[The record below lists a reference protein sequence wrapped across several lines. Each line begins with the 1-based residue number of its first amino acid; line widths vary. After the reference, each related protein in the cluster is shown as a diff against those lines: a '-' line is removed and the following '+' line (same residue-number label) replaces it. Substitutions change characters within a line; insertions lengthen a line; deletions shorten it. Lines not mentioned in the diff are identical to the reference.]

1 MGLITIVIPCYNEE
15 AVLPAFYQAVCEATA
30 AFPASEDFELLFVDD
45 GSGDSTLAVLRDFAG
60 RDRRV
65 RYLSFSRNFGKEA
78 AIYAG
83 LKHARGNLVALMDA
97 DLQDPPDYLL
107 KMYSA
112 ITEEG
117 YDCAAARRV
126 SRRGEPRIRS
136 FLARRFYR
144 IMRRISNADIVDGAR
159 DFRMMT
165 RPVVE
170 AILSVTE
177 YNRFSKG
184 IFGWVGFKTKWLEY
198 ENIKRAA
205 GETKWS
211 VWKLFKYSME
221 GITAFSVAPLALASF
236 GGIALCGVAVI
247 AILFIIIRQLL
258 YGGSAFGW
266 PSMACIVIFIGGIQL
281 LCVGILGQYLAKTY
295 LEVKERPVYIVREES
310 RHVDRAD
317 GERQR

>member
-1 MGLITIVIPCYNEE
+1 MGLITIVVPCYNEE
-15 AVLPAFYQAVCEATA
+15 AVLPAFYQAVCAAAASFPQTEA
-30 AFPASEDFELLFVDD
+30 FELLFVDD
-45 GSGDSTLAVLRDFAG
+45 GSNDGTLAAIRGFAG
-60 RDRRV
+60 KDNRV

-83 LKHARGNLVALMDA
+83 LEHASGDLVALMDA
-97 DLQDPPDYLL
+97 DLQDPPDYLI
-107 KMYSA
+107 KMYRA
-112 ITEEG
+112 ITDEG

-126 SRRGEPRIRS
+126 SRKGEPKIRS

-144 IMRRISNADIVDGAR
+144 IMGRISNAEIVDGAR
-159 DFRMMT
+159 DYRMMT
-165 RPVVE
+165 RQVVE

-211 VWKLFKYSME
+211 VWKLFKYSVE

-236 GGIALCGVAVI
+236 GGVALCGVAVI
-247 AILFIIIRQLL
+247 AILFIIIRQLI

-310 RHVDRAD
+310 
-317 GERQR
+317 GENH